1 MLLVYT
7 KYNWAIL
14 LVGGGSR
21 GICTLHECC
30 SVRYCWSRTAVEHYE
45 IYLSQMEVF
54 KRFGIGGDVNMLV
67 MNFYANYL
75 LKRYLEYSVSAT
87 FLKMY
92 FTC

>member
-1 MLLVYT
+1 
-7 KYNWAIL
+7 
-14 LVGGGSR
+14 
-21 GICTLHECC
+21 
-30 SVRYCWSRTAVEHYE
+30 
-45 IYLSQMEVF
+45 MEVF